1 MVFVW
6 QESKGF
12 DGSTWW
18 LSIVNLGFPEIAR
31 GSLVEIYRAMKVI
44 QV

>member
-1 MVFVW
+1 MVFVVL
-6 QESKGF
+6 ESIGF

-18 LSIVNLGFPEIAR
+18 LSIVNLGIPEIVR

-44 QV
+44 